1 VVVQDTGFSRILQ
14 TGEGLLTFTTP
25 EEGAAAIAAVEEDY
39 PRHAEAARALAE
51 EHCDSGRVL
60 TRLIEDAFRSDA

>member
-1 VVVQDTGFSRILQ
+1 VVVQDTGFSRILP

-25 EEGAAAIAAVEEDY
+25 EEAAAAIAAVEEDY
-39 PRHAEAARALAE
+39 PRHAKAARTLAE
-51 EHCDSGRVL
+51 EYFESGRVL